1 MKKILV
7 VFLLFILAGCS
18 QNINNVHWPEN
29 KQEAISS
36 GITIP
41 PVLTAQ
47 QEKNLAILCRVWGFL
62 KYFHPKVASGVVDAD
77 KALFAIMPAVL
88 QASNNE
94 ALDLVL
100 FNWVEELGKIKPASS
115 QTETRNVIV
124 EPGMQWLRKDSV
136 IGGKLRPQLLHI
148 FNNRHSGEKY
158 YVGLAGMIHN
168 PDFSKEFKYANAKG
182 EDGGMRML
190 SLFRYWNTIE
200 YFFPSKYLTADNW
213 DLALEKFIPLFVA
226 AKTDSSYRMT
236 VCRLAA
242 SIHDT
247 HALGTNADSGT
258 QSYLGKYTLPV
269 AMSDIEGHMTI
280 LYPRSAAFQATSA
293 IKPGDRIL
301 AINGVDVE
309 KMIDSA
315 RPYVSASNPSAFRF
329 YAMWKIC
336 RSYYVENKLMIER
349 EGKKMEITVS
359 YIAISSLGEDDRR
372 YYTDVYPMY
381 QKIGADIGYINLG
394 KIQANSLDAIFKEFE
409 HTSGLVIDIRNY
421 PSQFMP
427 FALGKYLKPAPSPFA
442 MLSYPDLQLPGRFIL
457 KQPVSN
463 GENNPGYYKGKI
475 VILVNE
481 FSISQAEYTAMA
493 LRTAPNAIVMGS
505 QTGGADG
512 DVSRVYLP
520 GGMSSLI
527 SGLGVYYPDKRITQ
541 GIGIVPDIEVR
552 PTLKGI
558 TEGTDEVLERAIQY
572 IRNK

>member
-1 MKKILV
+1 MKKVLAT
-7 VFLLFILAGCS
+7 FLLFALAGCS
-18 QNINNVHWPEN
+18 QNINSVHWPEN
-29 KQEAISS
+29 KQEALSS

-41 PVLTAQ
+41 SVLTAQ
-47 QEKNLAILCRVWGFL
+47 QEKNLAVLCRVWGFL
-62 KYFHPKVASGVVDAD
+62 KYFHPKVATGVFDAD
-77 KALFAIMPAVL
+77 KALFAIMPDVL
-88 QASNNE
+88 QASNTDS
-94 ALDLVL
+94 LDLVL
-100 FNWVEELGKIKPASS
+100 YKWIEELGEVVSNPS
-115 QTETRNVIV
+115 QTNTNNAIV
-124 EPGMQWLRKDSV
+124 EPGMQWLRKDSI

-148 FNNRHSGEKY
+148 FNNRSSGEKY
-158 YVGLAGMIHN
+158 YGRLFYGINN
-168 PDFSKEFKYANAKG
+168 PDFSKEFKYAKVRG

-190 SLFRYWNTIE
+190 SLFRYWNAIE

-213 DLALEKFIPLFVA
+213 DMVLEKFIPLFVT

-247 HALGTNADSGT
+247 HAMGTNGDSGT

-269 AMSDIEGHMTI
+269 AMADIEGHMTV
-280 LYPRSAAFQATSA
+280 LFHRSAAFQMKSSL
-293 IKPGDRIL
+293 KPGDRIL
-301 AINGVDVE
+301 AINGVAIE

-315 RPYVSASNPSAFRF
+315 RPYVSASNPAAFKF

-336 RSYYVENKLMIER
+336 RSYYIENKLMIER
-349 EGKKMEITVS
+349 GGRKTEETVS
-359 YIAISSLGEDDRR
+359 YVAISSLDYDDRR

-381 QKIGADIGYINLG
+381 QKMADNIGYINLG
-394 KIQANSLDAIFKEFE
+394 KIQAKSLDGIFREFE

-427 FALGKYLKPAPSPFA
+427 FALGKYLKPTPSPFA
-442 MLSYPDLQLPGRFIL
+442 LFSSSDPQLPGRFIL
-457 KQPVSN
+457 KQPISN

-481 FSISQAEYTAMA
+481 FSISQSEYTAMA

-512 DVSRVYLP
+512 DVSMVYLP
-520 GGMSSLI
+520 GGMVSLI
-527 SGLGVYYPDKRITQ
+527 SGLGVYYPDKRATQ